1 MVPLADQLLY
11 SRLTSNSSLLYS
23 PGIDTRRKSIA
34 EVASYSNYFSV
45 STALEISSRFVD
57 AFDKWRVDLKK
68 IRSISTIIISI

>member
-34 EVASYSNYFSV
+34 EVDYSNYFSV

>member
-45 STALEISSRFVD
+45 STALEISLHGSSTP
-57 AFDKWRVDLKK
+57 
-68 IRSISTIIISI
+68 SINGALI